1 MTYRGVPTGG
11 LLFCGAILLST
22 TVGGCPFPPTGQP
35 GVVGAL
41 VDCSE
46 AAVHQVA
53 INVMP
58 DVATAL
64 SGGDW
69 EASLTALAIKVG
81 EDAVACAV
89 QHIASS
95 ALHDRQA
102 SPSDDIAS
110 RRYENGLAWMKKHP
124 VAFKQ

>member
-1 MTYRGVPTGG
+1 MRRLLG
-11 LLFCGAILLST
+11 LVAFAAICAA
-22 TVGGCPFPPTGQP
+22 CPLPPTGQP
-35 GVVGAL
+35 GVTGAL

-53 INVMP
+53 VNVMP

-110 RRYENGLAWMKKHP
+110 RRYENGTAWLKKHP
-124 VAFKQ
+124 KTFK